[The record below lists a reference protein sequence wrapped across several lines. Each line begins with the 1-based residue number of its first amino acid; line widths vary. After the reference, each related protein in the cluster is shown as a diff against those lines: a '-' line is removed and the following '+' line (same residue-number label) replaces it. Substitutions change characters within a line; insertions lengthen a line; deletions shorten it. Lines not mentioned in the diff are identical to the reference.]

1 MPRSRATGKKAGE
14 AAAADLVAA
23 GEQWKRLSKGDIR
36 WILSRKPLAPPA
48 RFAAL
53 KRSNPALVPRPGE
66 EADED
71 TRRLYRLAKAFYE
84 MEERLP
90 GLQEWVRGELER
102 KGCVELDDESAKRRA
117 EAQAVV
123 DREWPAIEARMKAL
137 VVSEREYRRGW
148 GGVS

>member
-1 MPRSRATGKKAGE
+1 MIFLEENLKMTFCGTDKETRRPHCSAQHWARPNLAATADSGRAM
-14 AAAADLVAA
+14 
-23 GEQWKRLSKGDIR
+23 
-36 WILSRKPLAPPA
+36 
-48 RFAAL
+48 
-53 KRSNPALVPRPGE
+53 RSNPALVPRPGE

-71 TRRLYRLAKAFYE
+71 TRRLYRLARAFYE

-102 KGCVELDDESAKRRA
+102 KGCVELDDKSARRRA

-137 VVSEREYRRGW
+137 VLSERVPTWWSQLEEVLW
-148 GGVS
+148 KLE